1 MGYCPWSVID
11 LLSSHQGFKKRYG
24 FVYINREDHDFKDL
38 RRIKKDSYY
47 WYQEVIKSNGENL

>member
-1 MGYCPWSVID
+1 MYKRQD